1 MSCGQVEDHFKKRL
15 GAFAK
20 GFEAS
25 YARTPDQPPPQQVRQ
40 ARRAAGNR
48 R

>member
-1 MSCGQVEDHFKKRL
+1 VEDHFKKRL

-25 YARTPDQPPPQQVRQ
+25 YARAPDQPPPQQVRP
-40 ARRAAGNR
+40 ARRAAGNQQ
-48 R
+48 